1 MTRGN
6 VSVTPFRE
14 GRFSGACLG
23 VPPSFIFEQTACFD
37 AGKIRL
43 CKQGSKLTAA
53 LTESCFVKNYF
64 YATFLS
70 RFRHLFRRSRAKEC
84 FHSALEVLQTGVGT
98 PAPLGYFRECR
109 NLLPV
114 RDVLFTAAL
123 PEGTRFMPEFFLHDA
138 GQGVRLTAAAV
149 AKLHAHGI
157 EHGDLSLRNIYL
169 DPEDAPGVIDL
180 DGCRLHGAPL
190 RRKARL
196 REMAR
201 LISSA
206 SKIRADMGTAEF
218 RKLFLDAY
226 CAECGFDLDCPALDA
241 RIDTL
246 LSHRRRP

>member
-23 VPPSFIFEQTACFD
+23 VPPSFILEQTACFD
-37 AGKIRL
+37 AGKVRL

-64 YATFLS
+64 YATFRS
-70 RFRHLFRRSRAKEC
+70 RLRHLFRRSRAEEC
-84 FHSALEVLQTGVGT
+84 FNSALELLQTGVGT
-98 PAPLGYFRECR
+98 PEPLGYFRESR
-109 NLLPV
+109 ALLPV

-123 PEGTRFMPEFFLHDA
+123 PEGTRFMPEFFQDA
-138 GQGVRLTAAAV
+138 PERGVDLTAAAV
-149 AKLHAHGI
+149 AELHARGI

-169 DPEDAPGVIDL
+169 DPGNAPGVIDL

-190 RRKARL
+190 CRKARL

-206 SKIRADMGTAEF
+206 SKIRPDMGTAKF

-226 CAECGFDLDCPALDA
+226 RAECGLDLDCPALDA

>member
-23 VPPSFIFEQTACFD
+23 VPPSFILEQTARFD
-37 AGKIRL
+37 AGEVRL

-53 LTESCFVKNYF
+53 LTESCFIKNYF
-64 YATFLS
+64 YSSLLS
-70 RFRHLFRRSRAKEC
+70 RFRHLFRLSRAELC
-84 FHSALEVLQTGVGT
+84 FQCALELLRTGVKT

-109 NLLPV
+109 YLFPV

-123 PEGTRFMPEFFLHDA
+123 PEGTRFMSEFFQHA
-138 GQGVRLTAAAV
+138 AERGVLLTAAAA
-149 AKLHAHGI
+149 AKLHAQGI

-169 DPEDAPGVIDL
+169 DSEDKVGVIDL
-180 DGCRLHGAPL
+180 DSCRIYRGPL
-190 RRKARL
+190 GRKARL

-206 SKIRADMGTAEF
+206 AKIRPDIGTPTF

-226 CAECGFDLDCPALDA
+226 CAECGFDLGCTALDT

>member
-23 VPPSFIFEQTACFD
+23 VPPSFILEQTARFD
-37 AGKIRL
+37 AGEVRL
-43 CKQGSKLTAA
+43 CKEGSKLTAA

-64 YATFLS
+64 YASLLS
-70 RFRHLFRRSRAKEC
+70 RFRHLFRLSRAELC
-84 FHSALEVLQTGVGT
+84 FRCALEILRTGVRT

-123 PEGTRFMPEFFLHDA
+123 PEGTRFMSEFFQYA
-138 GQGVRLTAAAV
+138 AERGVSLTAAAA
-149 AKLHAHGI
+149 AKLHAQGI

-169 DPEDAPGVIDL
+169 DPEDNAGVIDL
-180 DGCRLHGAPL
+180 DSCRICRAPL
-190 RRKARL
+190 GRKARL

-206 SKIRADMGTAEF
+206 ARIRPDMGTAKF

-226 CAECGFDLDCPALDA
+226 RAECGFGLDCPALDA
-241 RIDTL
+241 RVDSL